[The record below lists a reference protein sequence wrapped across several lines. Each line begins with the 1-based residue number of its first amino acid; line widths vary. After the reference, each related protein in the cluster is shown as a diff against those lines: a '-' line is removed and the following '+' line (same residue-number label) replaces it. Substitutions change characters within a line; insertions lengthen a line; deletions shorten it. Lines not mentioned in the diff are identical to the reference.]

1 MTRTDR
7 CRTKNT
13 QRNLPYLDGIA
24 SLETELD
31 NMTEDELDA
40 LLHVVS

>member
-1 MTRTDR
+1 
-7 CRTKNT
+7 
-13 QRNLPYLDGIA
+13 LDGIA